1 MKIKDL
7 TDYLEQI
14 ALCPFRNHMT
24 IAGLIV
30 GDPSTEITGVLLC
43 LDSTEEVIRE
53 SGKTGCNL
61 VIAHHPIIFSAG

>member
-14 ALCPFRNHMT
+14 APLSLQESYDN
-24 IAGLIV
+24 AGLIV

-43 LDSTEEVIRE
+43 LDSTEEVIHEAVKRDAT
-53 SGKTGCNL
+53 SWL
-61 VIAHHPIIFSAG
+61 LIIR